1 MSNRKLSGLVIL
13 ILAAAAL
20 GGFLS
25 NDGEYVFFISGA
37 FCALA
42 LFAIP
47 PGKLNTSVK
56 CALCGLIAILFLI
69 SGSPVL
75 RIYAALALC
84 AALPDFK
91 ILLSRRAA
99 YNDFKREYDKLE
111 KKIIA
116 LEQEKY
122 SIDSRIKNCE
132 SEIERYEKLYKI
144 SKDIEAVRD
153 GRELAEK
160 ALETFSLKLGLENLA
175 FFYIDNSR
183 MQLLASKNLKAG
195 DIDAWKKMLGKIH
208 NEPVGSYY
216 EFKLSAGEKNLGSV
230 MAAGQLNSAQIKTAN
245 VIASQVAMGYEK
257 TVLYEKVRELSRID
271 GLTGLFLRKYFMTRL
286 DEEIERARR
295 YDYSIAFFMCD
306 LDDFKKYNDSYGH
319 PMGDKVLRDAASAVK
334 ENIYHSD
341 FAGRYG
347 GEEICIYM
355 PMADRKRALSRA
367 EKIRIRVEEQAAVT
381 VSIGIAYFP
390 GDGSTAVDLIKA
402 ADLALYGAKD
412 GGKNT
417 VKEYSPQM

>member
-1 MSNRKLSGLVIL
+1 
-13 ILAAAAL
+13 
-20 GGFLS
+20 
-25 NDGEYVFFISGA
+25 
-37 FCALA
+37 
-42 LFAIP
+42 
-47 PGKLNTSVK
+47 
-56 CALCGLIAILFLI
+56 
-69 SGSPVL
+69 
-75 RIYAALALC
+75 
-84 AALPDFK
+84 
-91 ILLSRRAA
+91 
-99 YNDFKREYDKLE
+99 
-111 KKIIA
+111 
-116 LEQEKY
+116 
-122 SIDSRIKNCE
+122 
-132 SEIERYEKLYKI
+132 
-144 SKDIEAVRD
+144 VRD

-175 FFYIDNSR
+175 FFYVDNSR

-208 NEPVGSYY
+208 NEPGGSYY

-286 DEEIERARR
+286 DEEMERARR
-295 YDYSIAFFMCD
+295 YDYSIAFLMCD

-319 PMGDKVLRDAASAVK
+319 PMGDKVLRDAAAAVK